1 MSRLLALTSEAQR
14 TSRPKTWKS
23 KLEYNNETRHEI
35 LIPNM
40 LYSPA
45 VPLQLLSPRIWGQQ
59 NKDLNGHSAL
69 FNMAV

>member
-1 MSRLLALTSEAQR
+1 MEIIVRIQ
-14 TSRPKTWKS
+14 
-23 KLEYNNETRHEI
+23 NETRHEI